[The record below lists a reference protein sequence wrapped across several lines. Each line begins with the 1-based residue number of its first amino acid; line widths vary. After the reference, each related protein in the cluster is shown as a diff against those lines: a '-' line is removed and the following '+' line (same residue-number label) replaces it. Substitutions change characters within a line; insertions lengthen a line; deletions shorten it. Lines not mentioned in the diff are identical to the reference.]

1 MPHATPS
8 PGPRSTWPK
17 TPNFHRPPGAPWPRG
32 MPLPPQPAPA
42 TLAQMRTNDRLLY
55 GSDANAL
62 NTARFKENLQPILD
76 MDVSDEIKNKILCET
91 AKKLLKI

>member
-1 MPHATPS
+1 MARWMTL
-8 PGPRSTWPK
+8 
-17 TPNFHRPPGAPWPRG
+17 F
-32 MPLPPQPAPA
+32 PQIGPA